1 MSRLLSSTSLS
12 PPNDDPTRD
21 SAVVSTARTPANL
34 NPQSPETGPPRVF
47 AELPAPLLMTTNEVM
62 HALRVSRRMLY
73 YFIEEGLLHPVR
85 IGQRIA
91 RYRSAAVVAIANGSW
106 ESLRLPGQLKNQRDD
121 GERGESDRRTAVGS
135 AAFHR
140 FQ

>member
-21 SAVVSTARTPANL
+21 SAVISTAPTPAGL
-34 NPQSPETGPPRVF
+34 NPQCPGTGPPRVF
-47 AELPAPLLMTTNEVM
+47 AELAPPLLMTANEVM

-85 IGQRIA
+85 IGQRIT
-91 RYRSAAVVAIANGSW
+91 RYRSV
-106 ESLRLPGQLKNQRDD
+106 
-121 GERGESDRRTAVGS
+121 
-135 AAFHR
+135 
-140 FQ
+140 